1 MNFRELGEGE
11 VPGTLVLGTPVHN
24 VVVGTLEILIILIV
38 IGLVAYVV
46 WRLVSRPRR
55 LVSVSARGYA
65 GPAWG
70 LPRTLLPRHLVN
82 RRRGPRGRR

>member
-1 MNFRELGEGE
+1 MRDTSEKLGEGE

-38 IGLVAYVV
+38 TGLVAYVV

-55 LVSVSARGYA
+55 
-65 GPAWG
+65 
-70 LPRTLLPRHLVN
+70 
-82 RRRGPRGRR
+82 